1 MEISLANEII
11 EYVRCSNECH
21 SLYYKKLGALLELVI
36 HNTKVVDILKTIR
49 ISDYDN
55 NKVNC
60 FTTAYDDYINN
71 NKQFI
76 LLRDIDSLALSWL
89 HCIYH

>member
-21 SLYYKKLGALLELVI
+21 NLYYKKLGALLELVI

-71 NKQFI
+71 NKQFL